1 MPTLE
6 EVKQF
11 LDANKENE
19 DVKAYLE
26 ELSAVSAD
34 KVKGFL
40 ETEEGKRLIQ
50 PRLDAHFTKSL
61 DTWKA
66 NNLDDLVNSKVK
78 ELYPEETEEQKRIRK
93 LEQELEKQ
101 QKEAKREKLMNTAI
115 SYASEKGLP
124 TDLVAYF
131 LGDDEE
137 TTMSNLGAL
146 EEKYSAAVQQEVENK
161 FKENG
166 RTVEPGGGSSGQS
179 EKLDI
184 GSLASEASIRK

>member
-1 MPTLE
+1 MNLE

-11 LDANKENE
+11 LNDNKENA

-40 ETEEGKRLIQ
+40 ETDEGQKLIR
-50 PRLDAHFTKSL
+50 PKLDQHFTKSL
-61 DTWKA
+61 ETWKE
-66 NNLDDLVNSKVK
+66 NNLDDLVNAKVK
-78 ELYPEETEEQKRIRK
+78 ELYPAETEEQKRIRN
-93 LEQELEKQ
+93 LEKELEN
-101 QKEAKREKLMNTAI
+101 QKKASQREKLMNTAI

-124 TDLVAYF
+124 ADLVAYF

-146 EEKYSAAVQQEVENK
+146 EEKYSAAVQKAIEDK

-166 RTVEPGGGSSGQS
+166 RTVEPGGGGSGQS

>member
-1 MPTLE
+1 MNLE

-11 LDANKENE
+11 LNDNKENE

-40 ETEEGKRLIQ
+40 ETDEGQKLIR
-50 PRLDAHFTKSL
+50 PKLDQHFTKSL
-61 DTWKA
+61 ETWKA
-66 NNLDDLVNSKVK
+66 NNLDELVDTKVK

-101 QKEAKREKLMNTAI
+101 QREAKREKLMNTAI

-137 TTMSNLGAL
+137 TTKSNLGTL
-146 EEKYSAAVQQEVENK
+146 EEKFSAFVNKAVEDK
-161 FKENG
+161 FRANG
-166 RTVEPGGGSSGQS
+166 RDVEPGGGGSGS
-179 EKLDI
+179 GENLNI
-184 GSLASEASIRK
+184 GSLAEQASIRK

>member
-1 MPTLE
+1 MNLE
-6 EVKQF
+6 EVKHF
-11 LDANKENE
+11 LNDNKENA

-40 ETEEGKRLIQ
+40 ETDEGQKLIR
-50 PRLDAHFTKSL
+50 PKLDQHFTKSL
-61 DTWKA
+61 ETWKA
-66 NNLDDLVNSKVK
+66 NNLDELVNAKVK

-124 TDLVAYF
+124 TDIVAYF

-137 TTMSNLGAL
+137 TTKSNLSTL
-146 EEKYSAAVQQEVENK
+146 EEKYHAAVQQAVENK

-166 RTVEPGGGSSGQS
+166 RTVEPGGGGSGQGGN
-179 EKLDI
+179 LDI
-184 GSLASEASIRK
+184 GSLAAEASIRK

>member
-1 MPTLE
+1 MNLE

-40 ETEEGKRLIQ
+40 ETDEGQKLIR
-50 PRLDAHFTKSL
+50 PKLDQHFTKSL
-61 DTWKA
+61 ETWKA
-66 NNLDDLVNSKVK
+66 NNLDELVDAKVK

-93 LEQELEKQ
+93 LEQELEKRQ
-101 QKEAKREKLMNTAI
+101 REAKREKLMNTAI

-146 EEKYSAAVQQEVENK
+146 EEKYSTAVQQAVEDK

-166 RTVEPGGGSSGQS
+166 RTVEPGGSGSGQS
-179 EKLDI
+179 ENLDI
-184 GSLASEASIRK
+184 GSLAAQASIRK

>member
-1 MPTLE
+1 MNLE

-11 LDANKENE
+11 LNANKENE

-40 ETEEGKRLIQ
+40 ETDEGQKFIR
-50 PRLDAHFTKSL
+50 PKLDQHFTKSL
-61 DTWKA
+61 ETWKA
-66 NNLDDLVNSKVK
+66 NNLDELVNAKVK

-101 QKEAKREKLMNTAI
+101 QREAKREKLMNTAI

-137 TTMSNLGAL
+137 TTKSNLGTL
-146 EEKYSAAVQQEVENK
+146 EEKFSAFVNKAVEDK

-166 RTVEPGGGSSGQS
+166 RDVEPGSGGSGSG
-179 EKLDI
+179 ENLDI
-184 GSLASEASIRK
+184 GSLAAQASIRK